1 MSMTAKE
8 LAARL
13 SLPESLQQQ
22 VFSIPIL
29 PAQEQEW
36 NELFL
41 RDQEAFELRLHR
53 HPTPELLALALYLRW
68 AVATYRR
75 YLTLGIPEAVFW
87 DTFQDFALWS
97 EECMRVTGQPGLIE
111 WGWNALLLH
120 MELFRLGRLG
130 ISTAHTST
138 GYRVRRSLPG
148 CRHTN
153 IGSTYSRGAP
163 FCQRELSLL
172 YAQPGLF

>member
-13 SLPESLQQQ
+13 SLPGSLQQQ

-111 WGWNALLLH
+111 CSAAAYGALPAGA
-120 MELFRLGRLG
+120 FG

-153 IGSTYSRGAP
+153 IGSTYSRGRAVLP
-163 FCQRELSLL
+163 
-172 YAQPGLF
+172 A